1 MGHRIDAVVLKGP
14 YDRKFAK
21 VFDLTA
27 IRLSEELT
35 LFPLCAV
42 YVDRW
47 SEEFSLGPGG
57 SPDFPLLN
65 SEVVLR
71 MVGYLAADPLYAII
85 NTDYFGGNGEQA
97 AMVYRDSEVVMPPE
111 WGGGGPI
118 NKALRLLGVTAEK
131 GKDEF
136 DTVGLGGYRQFDDLF
151 RKYWHVS

>member
-1 MGHRIDAVVLKGP
+1 MGHHIDAVVLKGP

-27 IRLSEELT
+27 IRLSDERT

-42 YVDRW
+42 YVDHW
-47 SEEFSLGPGG
+47 SEKLGLGPGG

-65 SEVVLR
+65 SDAVLR

-85 NTDYFGGNGEQA
+85 NTDYCGGIGSQA
-97 AMVYRDSEVVMPPE
+97 AMAYRGAVVIMPPE
-111 WGGGGPI
+111 YEPGEPI
-118 NKALRLLGVTAEK
+118 NKALRLLGVAARE

-136 DTVGLGGYRQFDDLF
+136 DTVGLGWHRDFNDLF
-151 RKYWHVS
+151 ESYR